1 MRPQS
6 GFHGGLRDRGFE
18 GPLSA
23 NNSVLSHI
31 ARPYAS
37 ALFDLAG
44 EAGELAAVEAGLDQV
59 AQLAGTS
66 GDFASFLR
74 SPVISADDKSAAIA
88 AIIKKAGAIGLVAN
102 FLSLVARNRRLF
114 ALVAMIGEFKRLAAG
129 ARGEMRAEITSATP
143 LSAAHKKGLA
153 AALKKKLGNSIAL
166 DTRVDPTLIGG
177 LQVKVGSQM
186 IDTSLRTKLTAMK
199 MAMKEV
205 G

>member
-1 MRPQS
+1 MGPQS

-44 EAGELAAVEAGLDQV
+44 EAGELADVEAGLDQV

-66 GDFASFLR
+66 DDFASFLR
-74 SPVISADDKSAAIA
+74 SPVISADDKSATIA

-114 ALVAMIGEFKRLAAG
+114 ALVTMIGEFKRLAAG

-153 AALKKKLGNSIAL
+153 VALKKKLGNSIAL

>member
-1 MRPQS
+1 
-6 GFHGGLRDRGFE
+6 
-18 GPLSA
+18 LSA

-37 ALFDLAG
+37 ALFDLAD
-44 EAGELAAVEAGLDQV
+44 EADELPAVEKGLDQV

-66 GDFASFLR
+66 ADFAGFLR
-74 SPVISADDKSAAIA
+74 SPVISADDKSAAITA
-88 AIIKKAGAIGLVAN
+88 MIKKAGARGLVAN

-114 ALVAMIGEFKRLAAG
+114 ALVTMIGEFKRLAAT
-129 ARGEMRAEITSATP
+129 ARGEMRAEITSAAP